1 MKTMVVGSGGREH
14 AIAWKLAS
22 SDSVEEVYVAPGNA
36 GTAAESKV
44 KNVSICSNDID
55 ALADFAKKHQIS
67 LTVVGPEKPLVGG
80 IVDRFNEA
88 GLPCLGPTK
97 HAAKLEGSKVFAKM
111 FMERYG
117 IPTASYQIF
126 SSSREAIEHA
136 KRKGPPLVIKANGL
150 ASGKG
155 VYIAN
160 TIPEAELAIRE
171 ILDQQKFGVAGNQLV
186 IEEFLIGEEVSFIC
200 LVNQEQVLPLAT
212 SQDHKARD
220 AGDMGPNTGGMGA
233 YSPAPLI
240 APDMHDQIMRLVIRP
255 TVVGLMQ
262 EGISYTGFLYAGL
275 MIDKNG
281 SPHVLEYNC
290 RSGDPETQPIL
301 MRLKSDLAAL
311 FAATLAGE
319 LRNTEVQWDPRVAL
333 GVVMAAGGYPKEYV
347 TGHSISGL
355 QGNTISNTKVFHA
368 GTQVKGDNVITSGG
382 RVLCATALGHNVST
396 AQASA
401 YQIVKKIHWHHAY
414 FRPDI
419 GYRAVEREKSNNT
432 SSL

>member
-1 MKTMVVGSGGREH
+1 MVVGTGGREH
-14 AIAWKLAS
+14 AIAWKLAAS
-22 SDSVEEVYVAPGNA
+22 SLIEEVYVAPGNA

-44 KNVSICSNDID
+44 RNVSISSDDID
-55 ALADFAKKHQIS
+55 GLADFAENNGIG
-67 LTVVGPEKPLVGG
+67 LTVIGPEKPLVDG
-80 IVDRFNEA
+80 IVDRFNDA

-111 FMERYG
+111 FMERHD
-117 IPTASYQIF
+117 IPTASYEIF
-126 SSSREAIEHA
+126 NNSGEAIEHA
-136 KRKGPPLVIKANGL
+136 KRTGPPLVIKANGL

-212 SQDHKARD
+212 SQDHKPRD

-233 YSPAPLI
+233 YSPAPSI

-255 TVVGLMQ
+255 TVMGLIE

-275 MIDKNG
+275 MIDKEG

-290 RSGDPETQPIL
+290 RSGDPETHPIL

-311 FAATLAGE
+311 FAATLSGD
-319 LRNTEVQWDPRVAL
+319 LHNLDIQWDPKVAL
-333 GVVMAAGGYPKEYV
+333 GVVMAAGGYPKKYA

-355 QGNTISNTKVFHA
+355 QENTVSNTKVFHA
-368 GTQVKGDNVITSGG
+368 GTQVKGDHVITSGG
-382 RVLCATALGHNVST
+382 RVLCATALGHNISA

-401 YQIVKKIHWHHAY
+401 YQMIKKIHWHQAY

-419 GYRAVEREKSNNT
+419 GYRAVEREQSNNT
-432 SSL
+432 SSI